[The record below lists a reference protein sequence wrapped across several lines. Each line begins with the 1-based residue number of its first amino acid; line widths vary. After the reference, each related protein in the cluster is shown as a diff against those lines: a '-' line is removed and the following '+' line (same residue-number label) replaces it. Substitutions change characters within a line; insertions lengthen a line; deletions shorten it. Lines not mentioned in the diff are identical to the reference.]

1 VLAEVP
7 LEIIGIK
14 NNEYAFVQVI
24 KYTIEYCKKNN
35 ITPKFVW
42 KSENIKDQI
51 NIYKKY
57 LPIEDIIFIRDNVI
71 LRDIKNYNSYM
82 TIFQSEVL
90 IGMAS
95 TLLREKLSLGEKILC
110 CNFSGSNVWE
120 FPIKG
125 ICYIDKS
132 SYKLFEKI
140 LDKILI
146 MNSSKYI
153 KTLKNKPQYLMLYN
167 KKLST
172 IDKIK
177 KIIRG

>member
-1 VLAEVP
+1 MKNFYTVGSLCLANFLQYIKENKIKIKKNRYKLCVLAEVP
-7 LEIIGIK
+7 LEIIGVK

-42 KSENIKDQI
+42 KSEDIKDQI

-71 LRDIKNYNSYM
+71 LRDNKNYTSYM

-95 TLLREKLSLGEKILC
+95 TLLREKLSLGEKIL
-110 CNFSGSNVWE
+110 
-120 FPIKG
+120 
-125 ICYIDKS
+125 
-132 SYKLFEKI
+132 
-140 LDKILI
+140 
-146 MNSSKYI
+146 
-153 KTLKNKPQYLMLYN
+153 
-167 KKLST
+167 
-172 IDKIK
+172 
-177 KIIRG
+177 